1 MKPETSKE
9 SWSTNLL
16 SKIIRYSFPNYIFKC
31 IYRNTLDKDENM
43 LLYKEIVEI
52 EQIFVQSQHE
62 VIHKML
68 ELSLN
73 PPSMQLL
80 DTNKRNR

>member
-1 MKPETSKE
+1 
-9 SWSTNLL
+9 
-16 SKIIRYSFPNYIFKC
+16 
-31 IYRNTLDKDENM
+31 M